1 MTPIKLKNDIPY
13 YKKVPKEAYL
23 LQTSTSKLY
32 ENLLESITAIS
43 ECFIN
48 RKTIYLKEL
57 KKLREVSNQAT
68 RNAIQ
73 VNIYILIF
81 YLFSNS
87 LYSIG

>member
-1 MTPIKLKNDIPY
+1 MSLLTPIKLKNDIPY

-23 LQTSTSKLY
+23 LQTSTSKIY
-32 ENLLESITAIS
+32 ENLLESIAAIS
-43 ECFIN
+43 ECFVN

-73 VNIYILIF
+73 VNKCIIL
-81 YLFSNS
+81 LFVF
-87 LYSIG
+87 